1 MPFFCFYVKMTIE
14 VKMKKIKEWAYRD
27 KRIFA
32 EGLSGTKLYIIYIIG
47 SIFGVY
53 FEQIRNLIKSLINNG
68 TWFWEYRRG
77 LIYGPFNPLYG
88 FGAMILVWLLLRKP
102 LSNLKTFIYGSLIGG
117 IVEYLVSFLQE
128 TFTGT
133 TSWDY
138 TGFIGNINGRTNIPY
153 MLVWGLLAFIL
164 VKVIYPFVSKLIEK
178 IPYNVGRLCVN
189 CMHVF
194 MFVNCFLSFGAI
206 IRWNFRHQGMKPF
219 SFLGKF
225 FDKVYPDNFL
235 IKHYP
240 NMKFR

>member
-1 MPFFCFYVKMTIE
+1 
-14 VKMKKIKEWAYRD
+14 MKKIKEWAYKD
-27 KRIFA
+27 KRVFA
-32 EGLSGTKLYIIYIIG
+32 EGLCATKLYIIYIIG

-88 FGAMILVWLLLRKP
+88 FGAMVLVWLLLRKP

-117 IVEYLVSFLQE
+117 VVEYVVSFLQE

-153 MLVWGLLAFIL
+153 MLVWGGLAFIL
-164 VKVIYPFVSKLIEK
+164 VKVIYPFVSKWVEK
-178 IPYNVGRLCVN
+178 IPYNVGRLGTN
-189 CMHVF
+189 IIHVF
-194 MFVNCFLSFGAI
+194 MFFDCFLSFGAL
-206 IRWNFRHQGMKPF
+206 IRWGLRRKGVEAVT
-219 SFLGKF
+219 FLGKF
-225 FDKVYPDNFL
+225 FDKFYPDAFL

-240 NMKFR
+240 NMTYR

>member
-1 MPFFCFYVKMTIE
+1 
-14 VKMKKIKEWAYRD
+14 MKDRLKKWAYKD
-27 KRIFA
+27 KRVFA
-32 EGLSGTKLYIIYIIG
+32 EGLSSTKLYIIYIIG

-53 FEQIRNLIKSLINNG
+53 FEQIRNFIKHLINNG
-68 TWFWEYRRG
+68 EIFWEYRRG

-88 FGAMILVWLLLRKP
+88 FGAMILVYILLKKP
-102 LSNLKTFIYGSLIGG
+102 LSNWKTFLYGSLIGG

-164 VKVIYPFVSKLIEK
+164 VKKVYPVISTLIEM
-178 IPYNVGRLCVN
+178 IPYNVGRLLIN
-189 CMHVF
+189 CLHVF
-194 MFVNCFLSFGAI
+194 MFFNCFLSFGAL
-206 IRWNFRHQGMKPF
+206 IRMNLRRNGYKTFT
-219 SFLGKF
+219 FLGDF
-225 FDKVYPDNFL
+225 FDKFYPDSFL

>member
-1 MPFFCFYVKMTIE
+1 
-14 VKMKKIKEWAYRD
+14 MKNRLKKWVYKD
-27 KRIFA
+27 KRVFA
-32 EGLSGTKLYIIYIIG
+32 EGLSSTKLYIIYIIG

-53 FEQIRNLIKSLINNG
+53 FEQIRNFTKHLINNG
-68 TWFWEYRRG
+68 EIFWEYRRG

-88 FGAMILVWLLLRKP
+88 FGAMILVYILLKKP
-102 LSNLKTFIYGSLIGG
+102 LSNWKTFLYGSLIGG

-164 VKVIYPFVSKLIEK
+164 VKKVYPVISTLIEM
-178 IPYNVGRLCVN
+178 IPYNVGRLLTN
-189 CMHVF
+189 CLHVF
-194 MFVNCFLSFGAI
+194 MFFNCFLSFGAL
-206 IRWNFRHQGMKPF
+206 IRMNLRRNGYKTFT
-219 SFLGKF
+219 FLGDF
-225 FDKVYPDNFL
+225 FDKFYPDSFL

>member
-1 MPFFCFYVKMTIE
+1 
-14 VKMKKIKEWAYRD
+14 MKKIKEWAYKD
-27 KRIFA
+27 KRVFA
-32 EGLSGTKLYIIYIIG
+32 EGLSSTKLYLIYIIG

-53 FEQIRNLIKSLINNG
+53 FEQIRNLIKHLVNNG
-68 TWFWEYRRG
+68 EWFWEYRRG

-88 FGAMILVWLLLRKP
+88 FGAMVLVWLLLRKP

-117 IVEYLVSFLQE
+117 VVEYLVSFLQE

-164 VKVIYPFVSKLIEK
+164 VKVIYPFVSKWVEK
-178 IPYNVGRLCVN
+178 IPYNVGRLGTN
-189 CMHVF
+189 IIHVF
-194 MFVNCFLSFGAI
+194 MFFDCFLSFGAL
-206 IRWNFRHQGMKPF
+206 IRWGLRRKGVEAVT
-219 SFLGKF
+219 FLGRF
-225 FDKVYPDNFL
+225 FDKFYPDAFL

-240 NMKFR
+240 NMTYR

>member
-164 VKVIYPFVSKLIEK
+164 VKVIYPFVSKL
-178 IPYNVGRLCVN
+178 
-189 CMHVF
+189 
-194 MFVNCFLSFGAI
+194 FLSFGAI